1 MCVISEMELPLN
13 SKNRQAKRKKKKVKE
28 NVAETDSIARRYRKR
43 EGERGT
49 HKPKTHKKR
58 IYVG

>member
-1 MCVISEMELPLN
+1 VCHFGDGTPSQQQKPTGQE
-13 SKNRQAKRKKKKVKE
+13 KKKVKE
-28 NVAETDSIARRYRKR
+28 NVVETDSIARRYRKR

>member
-1 MCVISEMELPLN
+1 MSFRRWN
-13 SKNRQAKRKKKKVKE
+13 SLSTAKTDRPREKKKKVKE

>member
-1 MCVISEMELPLN
+1 MCHFGDGTPSQQQKPTGQE
-13 SKNRQAKRKKKKVKE
+13 KKKKKVKE